1 MKSEFALAFNQIC
14 ADYNLPRDTVLEA
27 VRAALVTAYRR
38 DWKVG
43 PTQNLT
49 AEINMDTGLARIFL
63 EKTVVEKVEDED
75 LEIALANAL
84 RTNRDAALG
93 DLLMV
98 DVTPHN
104 FGRIAAQTA
113 KQVITQRLREAE
125 RESQLTRFSR
135 QVNEIIIGTIQ
146 SINPQGI
153 TLHLERTEEAQMPRR
168 EQIPGERYRLHQKI
182 RVYVVEVKRLAR
194 GPQIVVSRSHPA
206 MLRRLMELEVPE
218 IRSGLVEIKSI
229 AREPGA
235 RSKIAVA
242 ARQPGVDP
250 VGTCVGMR
258 GIRIQ
263 TISRELNDERV
274 DVIQWFE
281 ESDKYISSA
290 LSLNSVLSVVL
301 DEQNP
306 GGKTAAV
313 VVLDDQLSLAIGRA
327 GQNARLAAKL
337 TGWRIDIQGA
347 SEAAIWALQRVN
359 EHPDLLAHQKDGAA
373 LVAQLMAILRAHE
386 GTQNPYNDEE
396 RRVIKTVIEAVR
408 MAEIAR
414 REKEHPVSHQTR
426 ARQAAQEVAALQ
438 QREAAAQARARVPQ
452 SAYGISL
459 ESLGLSEK
467 VLGHLQRNG
476 VTSAGEVMER
486 IAQGDEALLVL
497 TGIGAKALGEI
508 KAAVEA
514 SDLRFVGET
523 APEAVEVEMPELA
536 ASEAVVEAVAEE
548 AALEV
553 SAVAEESGVTPLV
566 EAESAALPEAEVA
579 ASTAMEAV
587 AAEAALEA
595 APEAMAEAATTVAAE
610 EAVAG
615 VAPEVGA
622 GESEEASAASIQDL
636 FAVPFVVPED
646 EDEEDDESTSRRHKK
661 GKRKQRTIFYDD
673 EKGETFV
680 VRKRR
685 RGPAN
690 PWEDYAD

>member
-63 EKTVVEKVEDED
+63 EKTVVEQVEEED
-75 LEIALANAL
+75 LEITLTDA
-84 RTNRDAALG
+84 RRMTRDAALG

-125 RESQLTRFSR
+125 RESQITRFSR

-182 RVYVVEVKRLAR
+182 RVYVVEVKRSAR
-194 GPQIVVSRSHPA
+194 GPQVVVSRSHPA
-206 MLRRLMELEVPE
+206 MLRRLLELEVPE

-242 ARQPGVDP
+242 ARQSGVDP

-281 ESDKYISSA
+281 EPDKYISSA
-290 LSLNSVLSVVL
+290 LSLNSVLSVTL

-347 SEAAIWALQRVN
+347 TEAAIWAMQRVN
-359 EHPDLLAHQKDGAA
+359 EHPDLLAHQKDSVA
-373 LVAQLMAILRAHE
+373 LVAQLASILSAHE

-396 RRVIKTVIEAVR
+396 RRVIKTLVEAVR

-426 ARQAAQEVAALQ
+426 ARQAAQEVAAQQ
-438 QREAAAQARARVPQ
+438 QREAVAQARARVPQ
-452 SAYGISL
+452 GAYEMSL
-459 ESLGLSEK
+459 EVLGLSEK

-514 SDLRFVGET
+514 SELHFVGADVEPEVAVTET
-523 APEAVEVEMPELA
+523 PEPAAP
-536 ASEAVVEAVAEE
+536 EAVVEAAAEE
-548 AALEV
+548 VAPAELEAAVEPGAELPAEAAAV
-553 SAVAEESGVTPLV
+553 PLPAGDAAVAVAE
-566 EAESAALPEAEVA
+566 SATGAVAEV
-579 ASTAMEAV
+579 V
-587 AAEAALEA
+587 
-595 APEAMAEAATTVAAE
+595 AE
-610 EAVAG
+610 EAVAVAEG
-615 VAPEVGA
+615 VAPEVEA
-622 GESEEASAASIQDL
+622 GEVEETSATSIQDL
-636 FAVPFVVPED
+636 FAVPFVVPDE
-646 EDEEDDESTSRRHKK
+646 EDEEDEESSSRRQKK

-685 RGPAN
+685 RGTSN
-690 PWEDYAD
+690 PWDDYAD

>member
-14 ADYNLPRDTVLEA
+14 AEYNLPRDVVLEA
-27 VRAALVTAYRR
+27 VSAALVTAYRR

-49 AEINMDTGLARIFL
+49 AEINMETGLARIFL
-63 EKTVVEKVEDED
+63 EKTVVETVADED
-75 LEIALANAL
+75 LEITLAAAQQIS
-84 RTNRDAALG
+84 RDAELG
-93 DLLMV
+93 EPVMV
-98 DVTPHN
+98 EVTPHN

-182 RVYVVEVKRLAR
+182 RVYVVDVKRSAR
-194 GPQIVVSRSHPA
+194 GPQITVSRSHPA
-206 MLRRLMELEVPE
+206 MLRRLLELEVPE
-218 IRSGLVEIKSI
+218 IRTGLVEIKSI
-229 AREPGA
+229 AREAGA
-235 RSKIAVA
+235 RSKVAVA

-263 TISRELNDERV
+263 TLSRELNDERV

-281 ESDKYISSA
+281 APDKYISSA
-290 LSLNSVLSVVL
+290 LSLNTVLSVVL

-306 GGKTAAV
+306 GSKTAAV

-347 SEAAIWALQRVN
+347 SDAALWAMHRVN
-359 EHPDLLAHQKDGAA
+359 EHPDLLANQKDSVA
-373 LVAQLMAILRAHE
+373 LVSQLAAILRAHE

-396 RRVIKTVIEAVR
+396 RRIIKTVVEAVR
-408 MAEIAR
+408 LAEIAR
-414 REKEHPVSHQTR
+414 REKEHPVSPQTR
-426 ARQAAQEVAALQ
+426 ARQLAQETAAQQ
-438 QREAAAQARARVPQ
+438 QREAVQQARDRVPEA
-452 SAYGISL
+452 AYQTPL
-459 ESLGLSEK
+459 ETLALSEK

-476 VTSAGEVMER
+476 LKTVGEVMER
-486 IAQGDEALLVL
+486 VALGDEALLML

-514 SDLRFVGET
+514 SQLNFVESGAEPGTVALET
-523 APEAVEVEMPELA
+523 PELVPT
-536 ASEAVVEAVAEE
+536 EVVVEAAGAEVVATVEDAAVETLAESEVALASAAAALAEE
-548 AALEV
+548 APATVAGAAEGIV
-553 SAVAEESGVTPLV
+553 SAEPGVET
-566 EAESAALPEAEVA
+566 
-579 ASTAMEAV
+579 
-587 AAEAALEA
+587 A
-595 APEAMAEAATTVAAE
+595 APEEAED
-610 EAVAG
+610 
-615 VAPEVGA
+615 APA
-622 GESEEASAASIQDL
+622 KDL
-636 FAVPFVVPED
+636 FAASFVAVGEEEED
-646 EDEEDDESTSRRHKK
+646 ESESGSQRQKK
-661 GKRKQRTIFYDD
+661 GKRKQLTIFYDD
-673 EKGETFV
+673 EKGENVV

-685 RGPAN
+685 RSTTNA
-690 PWEDYAD
+690 WDEYAD

>member
-49 AEINMDTGLARIFL
+49 AEVNMDTGLARIFL
-63 EKTVVEKVEDED
+63 EKTVVEQVEDED
-75 LEIALANAL
+75 LEITLADA
-84 RTNRDAALG
+84 RRMTRDAALG

-125 RESQLTRFSR
+125 RESQITRFSR

-182 RVYVVEVKRLAR
+182 RVYVVEVKRSAR
-194 GPQIVVSRSHPA
+194 GPQVVVSRSHPA
-206 MLRRLMELEVPE
+206 MLRRLLELEVPE

-242 ARQPGVDP
+242 ARQSGVDP

-281 ESDKYISSA
+281 EPDKYISSA
-290 LSLNSVLSVVL
+290 LSLNSVLSVTL

-347 SEAAIWALQRVN
+347 TEAAIWAMQRVN
-359 EHPDLLAHQKDGAA
+359 EHPDLLTHQKDSVA
-373 LVAQLMAILRAHE
+373 LVAQLASILSAHE

-396 RRVIKTVIEAVR
+396 RRVIKTLVEAVR

-426 ARQAAQEVAALQ
+426 ARQAAQEVAAQQ
-438 QREAAAQARARVPQ
+438 QREAVAQARARVPQ
-452 SAYGISL
+452 SAYEMPL
-459 ESLGLSEK
+459 EVLGLSEK
-467 VLGHLQRNG
+467 VLGHLHRSG
-476 VTSAGEVMER
+476 VTNAGEVMER

-514 SDLRFVGET
+514 SELHFVGADVEPEVAVTET
-523 APEAVEVEMPELA
+523 PEPAAP
-536 ASEAVVEAVAEE
+536 EAVVEAMAEEVAPAELEASGEPGAELPVEAEAVPLSAEDAAVAVAEVVAEE
-548 AALEV
+548 AV
-553 SAVAEESGVTPLV
+553 VVAE
-566 EAESAALPEAEVA
+566 
-579 ASTAMEAV
+579 
-587 AAEAALEA
+587 
-595 APEAMAEAATTVAAE
+595 
-610 EAVAG
+610 G
-615 VAPEVGA
+615 VAPEAEA
-622 GESEEASAASIQDL
+622 GEADETPATAIQDL
-636 FAVPFVVPED
+636 FAVPFVVPDD
-646 EDEEDDESTSRRHKK
+646 EDEEEDESSSRRNKK

-685 RGPAN
+685 RGTSN
-690 PWEDYAD
+690 PWDDYAD

>member
-75 LEIALANAL
+75 LEIAFANAL

-281 ESDKYISSA
+281 EPDKYISSA

-386 GTQNPYNDEE
+386 GIQNPYNDEE

-408 MAEIAR
+408 VAEIAR

-514 SDLRFVGET
+514 SDLRFVGDVE
-523 APEAVEVEMPELA
+523 PEVVEAEMPELA
-536 ASEAVVEAVAEE
+536 ASEVVIEAVAEE
-548 AALEV
+548 AAFEEPV
-553 SAVAEESGVTPLV
+553 TAEESGVTPLV
-566 EAESAALPEAEVA
+566 EAESAPLSEVEVA
-579 ASTAMEAV
+579 APTATEAV
-587 AAEAALEA
+587 ALETAAEAA
-595 APEAMAEAATTVAAE
+595 PGAMAEAAPTVAAE
-610 EAVAG
+610 EVVAG

-622 GESEEASAASIQDL
+622 DESEEASATSIQDL

-646 EDEEDDESTSRRHKK
+646 EDEEEDESTSRRHKK
-661 GKRKQRTIFYDD
+661 GKRKQRTVFYDD

>member
-14 ADYNLPRDTVLEA
+14 AEYNLPRDTVLEA

-63 EKTVVEKVEDED
+63 EKTVVEQVEDDD
-75 LEIALANAL
+75 LEITLVNA
-84 RTNRDAALG
+84 RRISRDAQLG
-93 DLLMV
+93 ELLMV

-125 RESQLTRFSR
+125 RESQVTRLSR

-182 RVYVVEVKRLAR
+182 RVYVVDVKRSAR
-194 GPQIVVSRSHPA
+194 GPQITVSRSHPA
-206 MLRRLMELEVPE
+206 MLRRLLELEVPE

-242 ARQPGVDP
+242 ARQSGVDP

-274 DVIQWFE
+274 DVIQWFDE
-281 ESDKYISSA
+281 PDRYISSA

-347 SEAAIWALQRVN
+347 TEAAMWALQRVS
-359 EHPDLLAHQKDGAA
+359 ERPDVLAHQKDGAA
-373 LVAQLMAILRAHE
+373 LAAQLAAILRAHE

-396 RRVIKTVIEAVR
+396 RRVIKALVEAVR
-408 MAEIAR
+408 LAEIAR
-414 REKEHPVSHQTR
+414 REREHPVSHQTR
-426 ARQAAQEVAALQ
+426 ARQAAQEVAAQQ
-438 QREAAAQARARVPQ
+438 QREAAEQARARVPQ
-452 SAYGISL
+452 AAYEAPL
-459 ESLGLSEK
+459 ESLALSEK

-476 VTSAGEVMER
+476 VANVGEVMER
-486 IAQGDEALLVL
+486 IAKGDEALLML

-514 SDLRFVGET
+514 CELHFVD
-523 APEAVEVEMPELA
+523 
-536 ASEAVVEAVAEE
+536 
-548 AALEV
+548 V
-553 SAVAEESGVTPLV
+553 SG
-566 EAESAALPEAEVA
+566 
-579 ASTAMEAV
+579 
-587 AAEAALEA
+587 
-595 APEAMAEAATTVAAE
+595 
-610 EAVAG
+610 
-615 VAPEVGA
+615 APEVGTPEVVVPEA
-622 GESEEASAASIQDL
+622 IVETMAEEVAAAEPAVEAEVVAVELPAEEEGALPQELAVPETAAPETVTPEPVIAEEEVVAAAEELAVVTPAEEPGAPEEASVAATQD
-636 FAVPFVVPED
+636 FFSGAFVVPEEED
-646 EDEEDDESTSRRHKK
+646 EDDVESGSRRSKK
-661 GKRKQRTIFYDD
+661 GKRKQRTVFYDD

-685 RGPAN
+685 RSATN
-690 PWEDYAD
+690 PWDDYAD

>member
-63 EKTVVEKVEDED
+63 EKTVVEQVEEED
-75 LEIALANAL
+75 LEITLTDA
-84 RTNRDAALG
+84 RRMTRDAALG

-125 RESQLTRFSR
+125 RESQITRFSR

-182 RVYVVEVKRLAR
+182 RVYVVEVKRSAR
-194 GPQIVVSRSHPA
+194 GPQVVVSRSHPA
-206 MLRRLMELEVPE
+206 MLRRLLELEVPE

-242 ARQPGVDP
+242 ARQSGVDP

-281 ESDKYISSA
+281 EPDKYISSA
-290 LSLNSVLSVVL
+290 LSLNSVLSVTL

-347 SEAAIWALQRVN
+347 TEAAIWAMQRVN
-359 EHPDLLAHQKDGAA
+359 EHPDLLAHQKDSVA
-373 LVAQLMAILRAHE
+373 LVAQLASILSAHE

-396 RRVIKTVIEAVR
+396 RRVIKTLVEAVR

-426 ARQAAQEVAALQ
+426 ARQAAQEVAAQQ
-438 QREAAAQARARVPQ
+438 QREAVAQARARVPQ
-452 SAYGISL
+452 GAYEMSL
-459 ESLGLSEK
+459 EVLGLSEK

-514 SDLRFVGET
+514 SELHFVGADVEPEVAVTET
-523 APEAVEVEMPELA
+523 PEPAAP
-536 ASEAVVEAVAEE
+536 EAVVEAAAEE
-548 AALEV
+548 VAPAELEAAVEPGAELPVEAAAV
-553 SAVAEESGVTPLV
+553 PLPAGDAAVAVAE
-566 EAESAALPEAEVA
+566 SATGAVAEV
-579 ASTAMEAV
+579 V
-587 AAEAALEA
+587 
-595 APEAMAEAATTVAAE
+595 AE
-610 EAVAG
+610 EAVAVAEG
-615 VAPEVGA
+615 VAPEAEA
-622 GESEEASAASIQDL
+622 GEVEETSATSIQDL
-636 FAVPFVVPED
+636 FAVPFVVPDE
-646 EDEEDDESTSRRHKK
+646 EDEEDEESSSRRQKK

-685 RGPAN
+685 RGTSN
-690 PWEDYAD
+690 PWDDYAD

>member
-63 EKTVVEKVEDED
+63 EKTVVEQVEEED
-75 LEIALANAL
+75 LEITLTDA
-84 RTNRDAALG
+84 RRMTRDAALG

-125 RESQLTRFSR
+125 RESQITRFSR

-182 RVYVVEVKRLAR
+182 RVYVVEVKRSAR
-194 GPQIVVSRSHPA
+194 GPQVVVSRSHPA
-206 MLRRLMELEVPE
+206 MLRRLLELEVPE

-242 ARQPGVDP
+242 ARQSGVDP

-281 ESDKYISSA
+281 EPDKYISSA
-290 LSLNSVLSVVL
+290 LSLNSVLSVTL

-347 SEAAIWALQRVN
+347 TEAAIWAMQRVN
-359 EHPDLLAHQKDGAA
+359 EHPDLLAHQKDSVA
-373 LVAQLMAILRAHE
+373 LVAQLASILSAHE

-396 RRVIKTVIEAVR
+396 RRVIKTLVEAVR

-426 ARQAAQEVAALQ
+426 ARQAAQEVAAQQ
-438 QREAAAQARARVPQ
+438 QREAVAQARARVPQ
-452 SAYGISL
+452 GAYEMSL
-459 ESLGLSEK
+459 EVLGLSEK

-514 SDLRFVGET
+514 SELHFVGPDVEPEVAVTET
-523 APEAVEVEMPELA
+523 PEPAAP
-536 ASEAVVEAVAEE
+536 EAVVEAAAEE
-548 AALEV
+548 VAPAELEAAVEPGAELPAEAAAV
-553 SAVAEESGVTPLV
+553 PLPAGDAAVAVAE
-566 EAESAALPEAEVA
+566 SATGAVAEV
-579 ASTAMEAV
+579 V
-587 AAEAALEA
+587 
-595 APEAMAEAATTVAAE
+595 AE
-610 EAVAG
+610 EAVAVAEG
-615 VAPEVGA
+615 VAPEAEA
-622 GESEEASAASIQDL
+622 GEVEETSATSIQDL
-636 FAVPFVVPED
+636 FAVPFVVPDE
-646 EDEEDDESTSRRHKK
+646 EDEEDEESSSRRQKK

-685 RGPAN
+685 RGTSN
-690 PWEDYAD
+690 PWDDYAD